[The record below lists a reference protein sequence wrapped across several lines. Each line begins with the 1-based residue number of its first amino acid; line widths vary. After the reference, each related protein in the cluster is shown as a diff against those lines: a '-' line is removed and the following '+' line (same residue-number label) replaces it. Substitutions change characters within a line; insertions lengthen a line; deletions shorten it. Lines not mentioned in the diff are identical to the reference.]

1 MVKSFLRRAEVSLRQ
16 GNTTSS
22 VLSVCFL
29 HLLTN
34 AGSHW
39 AGIPALFILNVV
51 RMSGS
56 I

>member
-1 MVKSFLRRAEVSLRQ
+1 MKSVLRSAEVSLGQ

-29 HLLTN
+29 HLLPS
-34 AGSHW
+34 ASSHW